1 MKFVVIFFSLFT
13 AISCEKPSTAA
24 ERAVLQDRV
33 EKDMMFAKSE
43 APLDS
48 LDRLVFKGLKYFDYN
63 NDFNVLADFTVYA
76 KQDTIEM
83 PTTRGLKKYYLR
95 YGEATFSIDG
105 KEQSLNVLKMINN
118 KYTDYFIP
126 FTDLSTGEESYST
139 GRYLEIEEFKTD
151 TFRIDFN
158 RAYNPWCNY
167 SDNYN
172 CPIPVSFNR
181 LKIYVN
187 AGEKTYP
194 RGVH

>member
-1 MKFVVIFFSLFT
+1 M

-24 ERAVLQDRV
+24 ERAVLRDRV
-33 EKDMMFAKSE
+33 EKDLMFATSKG
-43 APLDS
+43 PLDS
-48 LDRLVFKGLKYFDYN
+48 LERLSFHGLKYFDYN

-95 YGEATFSIDG
+95 YGEAKFVINETTH
-105 KEQSLNVLKMINN
+105 QLNVLKMINSQ
-118 KYTDYFIP
+118 YTDFFIP
-126 FTDLSTGEESYST
+126 FTDISTGEETYST
-139 GRYLEIEEFKTD
+139 GRYLEIDEFHSD

-181 LKIYVN
+181 LKIVVD

-194 RGVH
+194 RGIH